1 MVETVFMALAL
12 VLLVYIAYTLRKT
25 YITAQITL
33 VGLVT
38 HLQSLEEEEDE
49 HGEAQRIH

>member
-1 MVETVFMALAL
+1 MVETIFMALAL

-38 HLQSLEEEEDE
+38 LLQPLEEEEDGF
-49 HGEAQRIH
+49 GEEIKFH